1 VLFQPHLYSRTKQ
14 FLDEFAASFNDADEV
29 ILLPIYAA
37 REKADP
43 NISSQMLVDKLKEND
58 VDATLATDFANAES
72 LLRERA
78 TSDTLIL
85 TQGAGDIY
93 QVADNLL
100 HT

>member
-1 VLFQPHLYSRTKQ
+1 
-14 FLDEFAASFNDADEV
+14 
-29 ILLPIYAA
+29 
-37 REKADP
+37 
-43 NISSQMLVDKLKEND
+43 MLVDKLKEND